1 MLCCLFGCGFFFFFK
16 EFTFQKLCIVLTKE
30 LLQNAEN
37 QECTDLELDKISKQ
51 ICSKFGHYTCSVEK
65 LTCTKYIEQESW
77 NRQLVII
84 QQQTKCILNYSEPS
98 KKKQME
104 HVQQ

>member
-1 MLCCLFGCGFFFFFK
+1 MV
-16 EFTFQKLCIVLTKE
+16 ITKE

-51 ICSKFGHYTCSVEK
+51 IRSKFGRCMCSVEK
-65 LTCTKYIEQESW
+65 LTCTKYVEQDSW

-84 QQQTKCILNYSEPS
+84 QQQTKSILNYSEPN